1 MTSPQPTPEPTRA
14 TPTASSAVPP
24 LPAMP
29 AVPATRPGHD
39 AVTSVFR
46 TALRDMLV
54 LLAVLTVLGIGLGY
68 LLAGLP
74 GVWGAL
80 IGIGLA
86 LLFSGTTVAS
96 MLLTARSAPTTM
108 AAVVMGAW
116 LAKVVVL
123 IAVLAVIR
131 DEDFYHRGVLAAVLF
146 AGVIG
151 SALLDLRAVRGG
163 RVPYVVPAPDGR
175 GAP

>member
-1 MTSPQPTPEPTRA
+1 VTD
-14 TPTASSAVPP
+14 
-24 LPAMP
+24 
-29 AVPATRPGHD
+29 AVPAPDPADTAGPSPAAPQPDRHGRD
-39 AVTSVFR
+39 AVASVFR
-46 TALRDMLV
+46 TALRDMLL

-86 LLFSGTTVAS
+86 LLFSGTTVVS
-96 MLLTARSAPTTM
+96 MLVTARAPATTM

-123 IAVLAVIR
+123 IAVLVVIR

-163 RVPYVVPAPDGR
+163 RVPYVTPLEDGPR
-175 GAP
+175 GA

>member
-1 MTSPQPTPEPTRA
+1 VTDTPPVPEPRPA
-14 TPTASSAVPP
+14 PSSGPSS
-24 LPAMP
+24 L
-29 AVPATRPGHD
+29 PGHD
-39 AVTSVFR
+39 AVASVFR

-54 LLAVLTVLGIGLGY
+54 LLGVLTVLGIGLGY
-68 LLAGLP
+68 AFAGTP

-86 LLFSGTTVAS
+86 LLFSGTTIAS
-96 MLLTARSAPTTM
+96 MLLTSRAPATTM

-116 LAKVVVL
+116 LAKVIVL
-123 IAVLAVIR
+123 IAVLVLIR

-151 SALLDLRAVRGG
+151 SALLDYRAVRLG
-163 RVPYVVPAPDGR
+163 RVPYVSPAEDTAADGR
-175 GAP
+175 PRA

>member
-1 MTSPQPTPEPTRA
+1 MTDAAPDPG
-14 TPTASSAVPP
+14 ASSAAPSGRP
-24 LPAMP
+24 SHG
-29 AVPATRPGHD
+29 PGHD
-39 AVTSVFR
+39 AVASVFR

-54 LLAVLTVLGIGLGY
+54 LLAALTVLGIGLGY
-68 LLAGLP
+68 LVAGLP

-96 MLLTARSAPTTM
+96 MLVTARAPATTM

-123 IAVLAVIR
+123 IAVLVVIR
-131 DEDFYHRGVLAAVLF
+131 DEDFYHRGVLAVVLF

-151 SALLDLRAVRGG
+151 SALLDLRAVRTG
-163 RVPYVVPAPDGR
+163 RVPYVTPAPD
-175 GAP
+175 APRAP

>member
-1 MTSPQPTPEPTRA
+1 MTDTPPVPELGREP
-14 TPTASSAVPP
+14 
-24 LPAMP
+24 
-29 AVPATRPGHD
+29 VPAPGHDAGPGRSHD

-54 LLAVLTVLGIGLGY
+54 LLGALAVLGIGLGY
-68 LLAGLP
+68 AVAGMP

-96 MLLTARSAPTTM
+96 MLLTARAPATTM

-123 IAVLAVIR
+123 IAVLALIR

-151 SALLDLRAVRGG
+151 SALLDYRAVRVG
-163 RVPYVVPAPDGR
+163 RVPYVTPSGDAATGGVREG
-175 GAP
+175 

>member
-1 MTSPQPTPEPTRA
+1 VTNTPPVPEPR
-14 TPTASSAVPP
+14 PSGASG
-24 LPAMP
+24 LPSGLSSGQSSGA
-29 AVPATRPGHD
+29 GQD
-39 AVTSVFR
+39 AVASVFR

-54 LLAVLTVLGIGLGY
+54 LLGVLTVLGIGLGY
-68 LLAGLP
+68 AIAGMP

-96 MLLTARSAPTTM
+96 MLVTARAPATTM

-123 IAVLAVIR
+123 IAVLVVLR
-131 DEDFYHRGVLAAVLF
+131 DQDFYDRGVLAAVLF

-151 SALLDLRAVRGG
+151 SALLDYRAVRVG
-163 RVPYVVPAPDGR
+163 RVPYVSPSADAAADGPR
-175 GAP
+175 DA

>member
-1 MTSPQPTPEPTRA
+1 MTSPQPTPEPTPG
-14 TPTASSAVPP
+14 TPAARPDVAAS
-24 LPAMP
+24 
-29 AVPATRPGHD
+29 RPGHD

-86 LLFSGTTVAS
+86 LLFSGTTVLS

-116 LAKVVVL
+116 LAKVIVL
-123 IAVLAVIR
+123 IAVLAIIR

-163 RVPYVVPAPDGR
+163 RVPYVMPASEGPR
-175 GAP
+175 GA

>member
-1 MTSPQPTPEPTRA
+1 VTDAAPEPA
-14 TPTASSAVPP
+14 AEPSSSAAPS
-24 LPAMP
+24 
-29 AVPATRPGHD
+29 TGRSHD
-39 AVTSVFR
+39 AVASVFR
-46 TALRDMLV
+46 TALRDMLLLLGV
-54 LLAVLTVLGIGLGY
+54 LAVLGIGLGY
-68 LLAGLP
+68 LVAGLP

-86 LLFSGTTVAS
+86 LLFSGTTVVS
-96 MLLTARSAPTTM
+96 MLLTARSPATTM

-123 IAVLAVIR
+123 IAVLVLIR
-131 DEDFYHRGVLAAVLF
+131 DEDFYHRGVLAVVLF

-163 RVPYVVPAPDGR
+163 RVPYVAPVPEGPR
-175 GAP
+175 GA

>member
-1 MTSPQPTPEPTRA
+1 MTDAAPAPDPDAPSPTDP
-14 TPTASSAVPP
+14 
-24 LPAMP
+24 
-29 AVPATRPGHD
+29 RPDRHGRD
-39 AVTSVFR
+39 AVASVFR

-54 LLAVLTVLGIGLGY
+54 LLGVLTVLGIGLGY
-68 LLAGLP
+68 LVAGQA

-96 MLLTARSAPTTM
+96 MLFTARAPATTM

-116 LAKVVVL
+116 LAKIVVL
-123 IAVLAVIR
+123 IAVLVVIR
-131 DEDFYHRGVLAAVLF
+131 DEGFYHRGVLAVVLF

-151 SALLDLRAVRGG
+151 SALLDLRAVRTG
-163 RVPYVVPAPDGR
+163 RVPYVTPAEEGPR
-175 GAP
+175 GA

>member
-1 MTSPQPTPEPTRA
+1 VTSALPEPAEGPPTGPPA
-14 TPTASSAVPP
+14 GSPAGTPAGPEARGNDPV
-24 LPAMP
+24 A
-29 AVPATRPGHD
+29 
-39 AVTSVFR
+39 SVFR
-46 TALRDMLV
+46 TALRDMLL

-68 LLAGLP
+68 LVAGLP

-96 MLLTARSAPTTM
+96 MLVTARAPATTM

-123 IAVLAVIR
+123 IAVLVVIR
-131 DEDFYHRGVLAAVLF
+131 DEDFYHRGVLAVVLF

-151 SALLDLRAVRGG
+151 SALLDLRAVKGG
-163 RVPYVVPAPDGR
+163 RVPYVVPAQDGSR
-175 GAP
+175 DA

>member
-1 MTSPQPTPEPTRA
+1 MTTP
-14 TPTASSAVPP
+14 PP
-24 LPAMP
+24 
-29 AVPATRPGHD
+29 VPAGEPPAAPIPGSSVPD
-39 AVTSVFR
+39 AVAAVFR

-54 LLAVLTVLGIGLGY
+54 LLGVLTVLGIGLGY
-68 LLAGLP
+68 AFAGTP

-96 MLLTARSAPTTM
+96 MLLTARAPATTM

-116 LAKVVVL
+116 LAKVIVL
-123 IAVLAVIR
+123 IAVLVLIR

-151 SALLDLRAVRGG
+151 SALLDYRAVRVG
-163 RVPYVVPAPDGR
+163 RVPYVTPAGEAGPEGP
-175 GAP
+175 GHA

>member
-1 MTSPQPTPEPTRA
+1 MT
-14 TPTASSAVPP
+14 PP
-24 LPAMP
+24 D
-29 AVPATRPGHD
+29 PATRSAHD
-39 AVTSVFR
+39 PVRAVFR

-54 LLAVLTVLGIGLGY
+54 LLAALAVLGLGIGY
-68 LLAGLP
+68 AVAGVA
-74 GVWGAL
+74 GMWGAV
-80 IGIGLA
+80 IGVGLA

-96 MLLTARSAPTTM
+96 MLLTSRAPATTM
-108 AAVVMGAW
+108 AAVVMGGW

-151 SALLDLRAVRGG
+151 SALLDLRAVKVG
-163 RVPYVVPAPDGR
+163 RVPYVTPASDGSE
-175 GAP
+175 PV